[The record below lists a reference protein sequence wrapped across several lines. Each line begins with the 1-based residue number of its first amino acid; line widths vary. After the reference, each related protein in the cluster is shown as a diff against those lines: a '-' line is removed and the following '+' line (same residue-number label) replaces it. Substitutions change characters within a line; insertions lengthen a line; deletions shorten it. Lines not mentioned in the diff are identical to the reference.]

1 MGNSKIAFRGVWLAI
16 IVLTAVIVSAVA
28 GVVFYAI
35 GTPLPTVIGAAGA
48 VFVGVVSIGM
58 NVWKFL
64 TE

>member
-1 MGNSKIAFRGVWLAI
+1 MGDSRIAFRGVWLAI
-16 IVLTAVIVSAVA
+16 IVLTAVVVSVAA

-35 GTPLPTVIGAAGA
+35 RASLPTVIGAAGA
-48 VFVGVVSIGM
+48 VFVGVVSVGV